1 MKKNKVESLIMIIFF
16 IVGAVF
22 FVVGIAIGVN
32 TLSKDGKIETVGTI
46 TYIERYR
53 NVNHDISYRV
63 FVEYEADGEM
73 YESELNYYS
82 SGFREGMEIDI
93 YYYED
98 EPEKIGS
105 PAEKIFVIIFPI
117 SVFILISISGIMFFY
132 KKAKNSKMKRLIATG
147 EKVYA
152 NIVDVV
158 VNTSYSVNG
167 RHPLNIICEWKNP
180 KDGETYRFKSDNLWK
195 DVERMIIERNMRTI
209 PVYLNPSDIR
219 EYYVYVE
226 DIKDTVID
234 LT

>member
-105 PAEKIFVIIFPI
+105 PAENIFVIIFPI
-117 SVFILISISGIMFFY
+117 SGFILISISGIMFFY

-167 RHPLNIICEWKNP
+167 RHPLN
-180 KDGETYRFKSDNLWK
+180 RFKSDNLWK